1 LIKAISFIFKKLSL
15 TQNQFVEHYENSHAP
30 LARSILEFT
39 HYERNHILNVSAGNP
54 SCISIFKYSSEE
66 LLKKTQKILQ
76 DYPKELKEDELKF
89 MDFDKNYYYFVD
101 EEVLSSKK
109 FKYKVF
115 SKNEIHHD
123 QLHGIS
129 VNKIIDQESTIFEYG
144 SELDLSAQY
153 NTKSVYFCENYS

>member
-1 LIKAISFIFKKLSL
+1 M
-15 TQNQFVEHYENSHAP
+15 QDQFVEHYENSHAP
-30 LARSILEFT
+30 LARSILEFS
-39 HYERNHILNVSAGNP
+39 HYERNHVLNLSTGDP

-89 MDFDKNYYYFVD
+89 MDFDKNYYHFVY
-101 EEVLSSKK
+101 EKISSLKK

-115 SKNEIHHD
+115 SKNEIHND
-123 QLHGIS
+123 QLHEIS

-153 NTKSVYFCENYS
+153 NTKSVYFCKNYS